1 MHVVVHNVTM
11 KTRQARAGSKRT
23 RSNGTTMNDPLDILQ
38 NEHDNGLR
46 LLERMESAALSIERN
61 GFSASAFDQIK
72 DAMKKINISFRR
84 HMEKEEHFLFPLL
97 ARHSENPAR
106 IVRTE
111 HWELWRAY
119 NDLLLCVKDV
129 EEGRIHG
136 KSIIELLRGMK
147 YFIEQFRVHME
158 KEASVIFPL
167 VKKLL
172 TQDEYEELRESI
184 VPVRPAS

>member
-1 MHVVVHNVTM
+1 MHDVVHNDTM
-11 KTRQARAGSKRT
+11 KTRHAQVSPRRACLNT
-23 RSNGTTMNDPLDILQ
+23 TTMNDPLDILQ
-38 NEHDNGLR
+38 YEHDSGLR

-72 DAMKKINISFRR
+72 NAMKKINISFRR
-84 HMEKEEHFLFPLL
+84 HMENEEHFLFPLL
-97 ARHSENPAR
+97 ARHTENSAR
-106 IVRTE
+106 IVFTE
-111 HWELWRAY
+111 HWELWRAF

-136 KSIIELLRGMK
+136 KSIMELLRGMK
-147 YFIEQFRVHME
+147 YFIEQFRAHIA
-158 KEASVIFPL
+158 KESSVIFPL